1 MASAICVRGCVT
13 TAPSIEEEGPAGRR
27 SPDLVEAHAPR
38 GLLGRHA
45 LGVGHERVH
54 VRQRQQEPHALLPA
68 PRRAQPERR
77 VAAVVAQIEVR
88 HEAAVVP
95 VEPRE
100 PLEHGVVAAEAGD
113 VRRHGPVLAV
123 HRVEAVDALAVE
135 EVQGLHGRQ
144 VPVEG
149 RLPHGRDLAVVGLRV
164 LRAEALHLLGRELGL
179 AEGALR
185 GCGRVLGG
193 GGRRGAA
200 GARAR
205 ARVWRVHA
213 PSGVAVGGAL

>member
-1 MASAICVRGCVT
+1 M
-13 TAPSIEEEGPAGRR
+13 
-27 SPDLVEAHAPR
+27 
-38 GLLGRHA
+38 
-45 LGVGHERVH
+45 
-54 VRQRQQEPHALLPA
+54 
-68 PRRAQPERR
+68 
-77 VAAVVAQIEVR
+77 AAVVAQIEVR

-135 EVQGLHGRQ
+135 EVERLHGRQ

-185 GCGRVLGG
+185 WGAFW
-193 GGRRGAA
+193 GRRWSGAA
-200 GARAR
+200 AVCARAR
-205 ARVWRVHA
+205 AVTACARAAGRGSGWCAVCQSLNLIRNSSATELWMKLQVVSAVLFSALAQTSGSGFTDASLDILVGDYSVRDTSKYNVCA
-213 PSGVAVGGAL
+213 PNEHLL

>member
-1 MASAICVRGCVT
+1 M
-13 TAPSIEEEGPAGRR
+13 
-27 SPDLVEAHAPR
+27 
-38 GLLGRHA
+38 
-45 LGVGHERVH
+45 
-54 VRQRQQEPHALLPA
+54 
-68 PRRAQPERR
+68 
-77 VAAVVAQIEVR
+77 
-88 HEAAVVP
+88 P

-135 EVQGLHGRQ
+135 EVERLHGRQ

-164 LRAEALHLLGRELGL
+164 LRAEALHLLGRELVL

-185 GCGRVLGG
+185 GCGRVGG
-193 GGRRGAA
+193 GAF
-200 GARAR
+200 ARAR
-205 ARVWRVHA
+205 ARDVGTGGAAARAGATSGRARASVA
-213 PSGVAVGGAL
+213 CASPASGVAVGGALWSAPHPQL

>member
-1 MASAICVRGCVT
+1 M
-13 TAPSIEEEGPAGRR
+13 
-27 SPDLVEAHAPR
+27 
-38 GLLGRHA
+38 
-45 LGVGHERVH
+45 
-54 VRQRQQEPHALLPA
+54 
-68 PRRAQPERR
+68 
-77 VAAVVAQIEVR
+77 
-88 HEAAVVP
+88 P

-135 EVQGLHGRQ
+135 EVERLHGRQ

-185 GCGRVLGG
+185 W
-193 GGRRGAA
+193 GAVC
-200 GARAR
+200 ARAR
-205 ARVWRVHA
+205 DYCVCTRRRAWQWVVRCVPEPQSH
-213 PSGVAVGGAL
+213 P

>member
-1 MASAICVRGCVT
+1 M
-13 TAPSIEEEGPAGRR
+13 
-27 SPDLVEAHAPR
+27 
-38 GLLGRHA
+38 
-45 LGVGHERVH
+45 
-54 VRQRQQEPHALLPA
+54 
-68 PRRAQPERR
+68 
-77 VAAVVAQIEVR
+77 AAVVPEIKVR

-135 EVQGLHGRQ
+135 EVERLHGRQ

-185 GCGRVLGG
+185 WGAFW
-193 GGRRGAA
+193 GRRWAGAA
-200 GARAR
+200 AVCARAR
-205 ARVWRVHA
+205 GYCVCTRRRFWQWVVRCVPEPQSH
-213 PSGVAVGGAL
+213 P